1 MRANYLYAGAAD
13 LYAETGNPALWTSL
27 TRIWTN
33 VGTMDHGGYGCETSG
48 DGYPDN
54 PHDGSHDER
63 CPVAIARANLFA
75 AMDARTA

>member
-1 MRANYLYAGAAD
+1 MSMDCPAARVVLVALRAWRDAKCA
-13 LYAETGNPALWTSL
+13 
-27 TRIWTN
+27 RIWTN